1 MNDRAEL
8 ERRIELLDRRIA
20 EHKRRFQTLRGAQRR
35 QSESLL
41 LSLESMRKDYAD
53 QLAGTVMAN
62 SRVANEPS
70 SGHVV
75 RLYRWWIDD
84 PTTGQR
90 ILTAERISEES
101 ARRQFPVDSTRPHW
115 PSLKFGWEPTVAAA
129 DDTKLSNEQNNNDNR
144 VKPANRGR

>member
-1 MNDRAEL
+1 VNDRAEL

-20 EHKRRFQTLRGAQRR
+20 EHKRRFPTLRGAQRR

-53 QLAGTVMAN
+53 QLAGTAMAN
-62 SRVANEPS
+62 AQGGNEVS
-70 SGHVV
+70 SGRVV
-75 RLYRWWIDD
+75 RLYRWWVDD

-115 PSLKFGWEPTVAAA
+115 PSLEFGWEPTVAAI
-129 DDTKLSNEQNNNDNR
+129 DDTTLPSEQNNNQNG
-144 VKPANRGR
+144 VTPARHGR